1 MDREEYV
8 LRLHHAWLMASIVR
22 EMPLAKMIDI
32 MERADAFGPIVD
44 PTLYR
49 EKKDALA
56 QDLRLVRA
64 LRTVQTELEAIAA
77 VCSPAKR
84 MEALEGAPLPAT
96 DGS

>member
-22 EMPLAKMIDI
+22 EMPLAAMIDV
-32 MERADAFGPIVD
+32 MERADAVGPMLH

-49 EKKDALA
+49 EKRDALA

-77 VCSPAKR
+77 VCSPAAR
-84 MEALEGAPLPAT
+84 MEALESAPLPAT
-96 DGS
+96 GAS